1 MGQNTRGGGH
11 VSSCA
16 RIHVPITCW
25 GSERHGVEG
34 ACESVLIPGTER
46 AKCGLLGSGS
56 LLAGPWGAWGSSPG
70 GSRPMLRARSG
81 PRDRGPSRRSRGR
94 GPNSAWRPTHK
105 GLRSLVRGGARRLI
119 PLGRTGP
126 HLNGSG
132 PGVVHAGPA
141 SLGGRVL
148 TTGAA
153 RGGVAGAARS
163 FPTPPTAAGVARSLR
178 RRTRDE
184 RGGGDGSRRRCR
196 GDESGGS
203 RRRAHGELFQKEF
216 GANLNE

>member
-1 MGQNTRGGGH
+1 

-56 LLAGPWGAWGSSPG
+56 LLAGPWSAWGSSPS

-105 GLRSLVRGGARRLI
+105 GLRSLVGGGARRPI

-141 SLGGRVL
+141 SLGGRML
-148 TTGAA
+148 TTCAA
-153 RGGVAGAARS
+153 RGVAGAARR

-196 GDESGGS
+196 GDESVGS

-216 GANLNE
+216 GANLDE